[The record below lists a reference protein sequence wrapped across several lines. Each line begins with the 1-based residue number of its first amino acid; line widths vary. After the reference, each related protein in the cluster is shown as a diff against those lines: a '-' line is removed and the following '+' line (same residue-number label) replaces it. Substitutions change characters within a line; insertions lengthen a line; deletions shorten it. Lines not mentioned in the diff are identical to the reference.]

1 MRVLIIP
8 EDSRRDKDILKPL
21 FESLFTSI
29 GKPRARIQ
37 VCENPVLGGD
47 VQALRSERIEE
58 IVNDNE
64 GMIDIFILCV
74 DRDGKEGRR
83 ERLNELEE
91 EFGNAQT
98 FFAENAWEEIE
109 TWVLAG
115 LNLPREWRWVD
126 VRAEVEVKE
135 QYFEPLATQRGVA
148 STADGGRKPLAEEAA
163 QRIGVIRRKCPE
175 DFDALA
181 RRLEAHFQS
190 SGVLPL

>member
-8 EDSRRDKDILKPL
+8 EDSRKDKDILKPL

-29 GKPRARIQ
+29 GKPKARIQ
-37 VCENPVLGGD
+37 VCENPVLGG
-47 VQALRSERIEE
+47 VVEALKSERIRE
-58 IVNDNE
+58 VVGDNE

-91 EFGNAQT
+91 EFGNTQT
-98 FFAENAWEEIE
+98 FLAENAWEEIE

-115 LNLPREWRWVD
+115 LDLPAGWNWAN
-126 VRAEVEVKE
+126 VRGEISVKE
-135 QYFEPLATQRGVA
+135 RYFEPLAVRRGVA
-148 STADGGRKPLAEEAA
+148 DARDGGRKALGEEAA
-163 QRIGVIRRKCPE
+163 RNIPTIRQKCSE

-181 RRLEAHFQS
+181 QRLETHLQS
-190 SGVLPL
+190 GGAMPL

>member
-8 EDSRRDKDILKPL
+8 EDSRKDKDVLKPL
-21 FESLFTSI
+21 FESLFRSI
-29 GKPRARIQ
+29 GKPRARVQ
-37 VCENPVLGGD
+37 VCEDPVLGGD
-47 VQALRSERIEE
+47 VQALKSERIEE

-64 GMIDIFILCV
+64 GMIDIFIPCV

-91 EFGNAQT
+91 EFGNTQT
-98 FFAENAWEEIE
+98 LFAENAWEEIE

-115 LNLPREWRWVD
+115 LNLPREWRWTD

-135 QYFEPLATQRGVA
+135 RYFEPFASQRGV
-148 STADGGRKPLAEEAA
+148 SDTPGGGRKPLAEEAA
-163 QRIGVIRRKCPE
+163 RNIPVIRQKCPE

-181 RRLEAHFQS
+181 QRLETYLQNN
-190 SGVLPL
+190 

>member
-1 MRVLIIP
+1 VRVLIIP
-8 EDSRRDKDILKPL
+8 EDSRKDKDILKPL

-37 VCENPVLGGD
+37 VCENPVLGG
-47 VQALRSERIEE
+47 VVEALKSERIEE

-64 GMIDIFILCV
+64 GMIDIFILCI
-74 DRDGKEGRR
+74 DRDGREGRR
-83 ERLNELEE
+83 GRLNELEE

-115 LNLPREWRWVD
+115 LDLPTGWNWTAVREAVN
-126 VRAEVEVKE
+126 VKE
-135 QYFEPLATQRGVA
+135 QYFETFATQRGIA
-148 STADGGRKPLAEEAA
+148 DTAGGGRKPLAEEAA
-163 QRIGVIRRKCPE
+163 RRIGTIRQKCSE

-181 RRLEAHFQS
+181 RRLETHLQNN
-190 SGVLPL
+190 

>member
-1 MRVLIIP
+1 M
-8 EDSRRDKDILKPL
+8 EALK
-21 FESLFTSI
+21 
-29 GKPRARIQ
+29 
-37 VCENPVLGGD
+37 
-47 VQALRSERIEE
+47 SERIEE

-115 LNLPREWRWVD
+115 LDLPGSWNLMD
-126 VRAEVEVKE
+126 VRAEVSVKE
-135 QYFEPLATQRGVA
+135 RFFEPLATQRGVA
-148 STADGGRKPLAEEAA
+148 STPGGGRKPLAEEAA

-181 RRLEAHFQS
+181 QRLEAYFQS
-190 SGVLPL
+190 SGAPQS

>member
-8 EDSRRDKDILKPL
+8 EDSRKDKDILKPL

-37 VCENPVLGGD
+37 VCENPVLGG
-47 VQALRSERIEE
+47 VVEALKSERIRE
-58 IVNDNE
+58 VVSDNE

-74 DRDGKEGRR
+74 DRDGREGRR

-91 EFGNAQT
+91 EFGNAQP

-115 LNLPREWRWVD
+115 LNLPVGWNWTD
-126 VRAEVEVKE
+126 VRAEVSVKE
-135 QYFEPLATQRGVA
+135 RYFEPLA
-148 STADGGRKPLAEEAA
+148 SGGRKPLAEEAA
-163 QRIGVIRRKCPE
+163 RNISAIRRKCPE
-175 DFDALA
+175 DFDTLA
-181 RRLEAHFQS
+181 RRLETHLQNN
-190 SGVLPL
+190 

>member
-8 EDSRRDKDILKPL
+8 EDSRKDKDILKPL
-21 FESLFTSI
+21 FESLFRSI

-47 VQALRSERIEE
+47 VQALKSERIEE

-115 LNLPREWRWVD
+115 LDLPAGWNWAN
-126 VRAEVEVKE
+126 VRGEISVKE
-135 QYFEPLATQRGVA
+135 RYFEPFASQQGVA
-148 STADGGRKPLAEEAA
+148 GTPGGGRKALGEEAA
-163 QRIGVIRRKCPE
+163 RNTPAIRRKCPE

-181 RRLEAHFQS
+181 QRLETHLQGNGARAI
-190 SGVLPL
+190 

>member
-8 EDSRRDKDILKPL
+8 EDSRKDKDVLKPL
-21 FESLFTSI
+21 FESLFTSL

-58 IVNDNE
+58 IINDNE

-115 LNLPREWRWVD
+115 LNLPREWRWTD
-126 VRAEVEVKE
+126 VRAEVSVKE
-135 QYFEPLATQRGVA
+135 RYFEPLAVRRNVA
-148 STADGGRKPLAEEAA
+148 DARDGGRKTLGEEAA
-163 QRIGVIRRKCPE
+163 RNIPAIRRKCPE
-175 DFDALA
+175 DFNALA
-181 RRLEAHFQS
+181 RRLENHFQKH
-190 SGVLPL
+190 

>member
-8 EDSRRDKDILKPL
+8 EDSRKDKDILKPL

-37 VCENPVLGGD
+37 VCENPVLGG
-47 VQALRSERIEE
+47 VVEALKSERIEE

-74 DRDGKEGRR
+74 DRDGREGRH

-109 TWVLAG
+109 IWVLAG
-115 LNLPREWRWVD
+115 LNLPGEWRWAD

-135 QYFEPLATQRGVA
+135 RYFEPLAVQRGVA
-148 STADGGRKPLAEEAA
+148 DALGGGRKALGEEAA
-163 QRIGVIRRKCPE
+163 RNIPAIRRKCPE

-181 RRLEAHFQS
+181 QRLETRLQNN
-190 SGVLPL
+190 